1 MKKSWTSQKTQK
13 KHIRI
18 NEKKTNHQESGNSKL
33 NQDMDDLQQQ
43 INRAEDVMR
52 DVMRGLNP
60 AQDNTNI
67 PRSEQGKKK
76 SKYAVPNSPM
86 VIFTDGLGISACKGC
101 PKGITKEEQKYPNNM
116 VFRRR
121 GSVSYFNR
129 KLQKYVTSDCN
140 IHIHLNKACLR

>member
-18 NEKKTNHQESGNSKL
+18 NEKKTNRQESGNSKL

-60 AQDNTNI
+60 AQDSTNI
-67 PRSEQGKKK
+67 LRSEQGKKK
-76 SKYAVPNSPM
+76 SKYAITNPPM

-116 VFRRR
+116 VFRR
-121 GSVSYFNR
+121 
-129 KLQKYVTSDCN
+129 
-140 IHIHLNKACLR
+140 

>member
-1 MKKSWTSQKTQK
+1 MMKKSWTSQKT
-13 KHIRI
+13 HIRI
-18 NEKKTNHQESGNSKL
+18 NEKKTNCQESGNSKL

-76 SKYAVPNSPM
+76 SKYAVPNPPM

>member
-1 MKKSWTSQKTQK
+1 MMKKSWTSQKTQK

-18 NEKKTNHQESGNSKL
+18 NEKKPNHQESGNSKL

-76 SKYAVPNSPM
+76 SKYAVPNPPM

-116 VFRRR
+116 VFRR
-121 GSVSYFNR
+121 
-129 KLQKYVTSDCN
+129 
-140 IHIHLNKACLR
+140 

>member
-1 MKKSWTSQKTQK
+1 MKKKQ
-13 KHIRI
+13 IVR
-18 NEKKTNHQESGNSKL
+18 NSKL
-33 NQDMDDLQQQ
+33 DQDMDDLQQE

-52 DVMRGLNP
+52 DVMRGLNL

-76 SKYAVPNSPM
+76 SKYAVPNPPV

-121 GSVSYFNR
+121 GSVGYFNR